1 MDLKEIL
8 QKQGMTEEQIIT
20 VLKTMT
26 DNSLHVV
33 EGENP
38 ENMLK
43 VLQAENGRLKGV
55 EQQNQTLKLQAAM
68 LHGLAKAGVKD
79 PDYLMYQYEKQELA
93 GKLQVDEKGRVT
105 GVGEVVKALQD
116 GFKDYFVALS
126 KETPAVP
133 DPEASSADSKLKH
146 GADALNPV
154 PKQLIEKKLETGEQ
168 DMEPETLAE
177 AITQHY
183 AQQEDK
189 D

>member
-1 MDLKEIL
+1 MDLKEIFM
-8 QKQGMTEEQIIT
+8 KQGMTEEQASVAAKAIANAN
-20 VLKTMT
+20 V
-26 DNSLHVV
+26 HVV
-33 EGENP
+33 EDNP
-38 ENMLK
+38 EKMQKELRE
-43 VLQAENGRLKGV
+43 ENERLKAL
-55 EQQNQTLKLQAAM
+55 EQQNQTLKLQYAVAQ
-68 LHGLAKAGVKD
+68 GLAKAGVKD
-79 PDYLMYQYEKQELA
+79 PDYLMYQYERQELA

-105 GVGEVVKALQD
+105 GVGEVVKVLQD
-116 GFKDYFVALS
+116 GFQDYFVALS

-154 PKQLIEKKLETGEQ
+154 PKQLLEKKLETGEQ